1 MTPPRPICGIG
12 LALSNHLAF
21 YCGLLL
27 AFFGSDHT
35 VTARPEQAIVLV
47 RLWAVA
53 VSGVA
58 SLHAPGAAN
67 KNFIGIVEVNN
78 ELPINPRP
86 ICGSTRLAFPGSFIL
101 ALAQFVKPVPALPPL
116 LCWCGAQR
124 AKFAR
129 KVHKP
134 PLGVNV
140 INFELNGFN
149 VYSYGSLESLRVQSI
164 QVYKICGKQQDA
176 FLR

>member
-1 MTPPRPICGIG
+1 MANYVVILKMFWKPKHVSTLNIFLICYIHCCS
-12 LALSNHLAF
+12 A
-21 YCGLLL
+21 
-27 AFFGSDHT
+27 
-35 VTARPEQAIVLV
+35 
-47 RLWAVA
+47 
-53 VSGVA
+53 
-58 SLHAPGAAN
+58 
-67 KNFIGIVEVNN
+67 
-78 ELPINPRP
+78 
-86 ICGSTRLAFPGSFIL
+86 
-101 ALAQFVKPVPALPPL
+101 
-116 LCWCGAQR
+116 AQR

-134 PLGVNV
+134 LLGVNV